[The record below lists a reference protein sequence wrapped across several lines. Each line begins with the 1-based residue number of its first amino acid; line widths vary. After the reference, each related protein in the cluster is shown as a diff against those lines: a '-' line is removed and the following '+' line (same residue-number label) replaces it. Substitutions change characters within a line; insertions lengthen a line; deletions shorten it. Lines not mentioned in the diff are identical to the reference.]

1 MDNRHH
7 SVEPIDGCPP
17 RILKWSWEVDH
28 LKKAV
33 KKAAPEVGAT
43 EFKARCLQIMNAVH
57 DRKLNSVIVTKRGK
71 PFVKLVPVP
80 EEPNLVYGSL
90 AGLAKVVGDLT
101 EPVDVIWE
109 AERE

>member
-1 MDNRHH
+1 M
-7 SVEPIDGCPP
+7 
-17 RILKWSWEVDH
+17 DH

-43 EFKARCLQIMNAVH
+43 EFKARCLQIMKAVH

-71 PFVKLVPVP
+71 PFVKLVPMP
-80 EEPNLVYGSL
+80 EEPAPFHGCL
-90 AGLAKVVGDLT
+90 AGLAKAVGDLT
-101 EPVDVIWE
+101 EPVDVTWD

>member
-1 MDNRHH
+1 M
-7 SVEPIDGCPP
+7 
-17 RILKWSWEVDH
+17 
-28 LKKAV
+28 KKIA

-43 EFKARCLQIMNAVH
+43 EFKAHCLQLMTAVH
-57 DRKLNSVIVTKRGK
+57 DRKLNSVTVTKRGK

-80 EEPNLVYGSL
+80 EEPTSFYGCL

-101 EPVDVIWE
+101 EPVDVTWE

>member
-1 MDNRHH
+1 M
-7 SVEPIDGCPP
+7 
-17 RILKWSWEVDH
+17 DH
-28 LKKAV
+28 LKKST

-43 EFKARCLQIMNAVH
+43 EFKARCLQLMTAVH
-57 DRKLNSVIVTKRGK
+57 DRKLNSVTVTKRGK

-80 EEPNLVYGSL
+80 EEPTLIYGCL

-109 AERE
+109 AERD